1 MRFKMWFV
9 LMALSLG
16 FAHAGITQEKQEFTV
31 KTVSG
36 QSVRVHAKADIN
48 SPQIAS
54 IPSGTTVLVLAVEDA
69 WVKVNV
75 PATNIVGYV
84 SKSLGQLKL
93 ATPVESNPVQ
103 PRPAAPVPQTK
114 PEPEPAPQAAPV
126 VKQEASKPAPVSQ
139 TDGQGQFGV
148 GALFGVGLGGVE
160 PSVLYDLKKY
170 PVSIRGLVNFGTGW
184 SAFGVQGLY
193 RFKDVTN
200 SSASVTVVPFV
211 GGGLTVI
218 NIDYGQLLGSQSF
231 KGFLGSGGV
240 FVTLKSLPAIR
251 FSAELDLPVYSTG
264 TFGPAVYGTS
274 LGLGA
279 HYFF

>member
-1 MRFKMWFV
+1 MV
-9 LMALSLG
+9 LVLVS
-16 FAHAGITQEKQEFTV
+16 AHVSVAQTQEKQEFTI

-48 SPQIAS
+48 SPQVAS

-69 WVKVNV
+69 WVKINV

-93 ATPVESNPVQ
+93 ATPVESDPVQ
-103 PRPAAPVPQTK
+103 PRPAAPMPQPRPK
-114 PEPEPAPQAAPV
+114 PTPQAEPAKPVAPTPV
-126 VKQEASKPAPVSQ
+126 PATQSEEHR
-139 TDGQGQFGV
+139 QFGV
-148 GALFGVGLGGVE
+148 GLLFAGGIGGVE
-160 PSVLYDLKKY
+160 PSVLYDLKSH
-170 PVSIRGLVNFGTGW
+170 PVSVRGLVNFGTGW

-193 RFKDVTN
+193 RFKDATN
-200 SSASVTVVPFV
+200 PSGTVNFVPFV
-211 GGGLTVI
+211 GGGLTIV

-240 FVTLKSLPAIR
+240 FVTFKSLPAIR

-279 HYFF
+279 HYLFPQGK